1 MLEGKPDKRLKAMNL
16 PSMDESVRRTLAPT
30 GVLRAGINLSN
41 FLLVSSRTADGGPAG
56 VSPDMAAT
64 IASALGLEIRY
75 VTYANPGLLAD
86 AAVRDEWDIALV
98 GAEPQ
103 RAETIAFTTAYSE
116 IEATYLVPPGSSLRS
131 IADVDAPGVR
141 IAVAER
147 TAYGL
152 WLDRNIRHAML
163 VQASGLDGS
172 LKTFVDGGLD
182 ALAGLR
188 PRLVTDVE
196 TIPGARLL
204 EGRFMAVQ
212 QAVGTPRAK
221 DAALPWLQAYVSEA
235 VSSGF
240 VASLIARH
248 DVRGLSVAASAR

>member
-1 MLEGKPDKRLKAMNL
+1 MNL
-16 PSMDESVRRTLAPT
+16 PAMDESVRQSLAPT

-56 VSPDMAAT
+56 VSPDMAAA
-64 IASALGLEIRY
+64 IAKALDLPIRY
-75 VTYANPGLLAD
+75 VTYPNPGVLAD

-103 RAETIAFTTAYSE
+103 RAETIAFTPAYSE
-116 IEATYLVPPGSSLRS
+116 IEATYLVPAGSPLGS
-131 IADVDAPGVR
+131 IADVDKAGVR

-152 WLDRNIRHAML
+152 WLERNIRHATL
-163 VQASGLDGS
+163 VPAVGLDGS
-172 LKTFVDGGLD
+172 LATFREGGLD

-196 TIPGARLL
+196 TIPGARIL

-212 QAVGTPRAK
+212 QAVGTPRPK
-221 DAALPWLQAYVSEA
+221 AAAIPWLTAFVNEA
-235 VSSGF
+235 RASGF
-240 VASLIARH
+240 VAESIAAH
-248 DVRGLSVAASAR
+248 GVRGLSVA

>member
-1 MLEGKPDKRLKAMNL
+1 MTDGLAGKAADQQVDGIRVAQRIISQAEGPPDAVSAMAGSFPPSLSSVRAPVDKAVGPMLEGKPDKRLKAMNL

-141 IAVAER
+141 V
-147 TAYGL
+147 
-152 WLDRNIRHAML
+152 
-163 VQASGLDGS
+163 
-172 LKTFVDGGLD
+172 
-182 ALAGLR
+182 
-188 PRLVTDVE
+188 
-196 TIPGARLL
+196 
-204 EGRFMAVQ
+204 
-212 QAVGTPRAK
+212 
-221 DAALPWLQAYVSEA
+221 ALP
-235 VSSGF
+235 SGPPMGSGSTATSGMPRSCMPP
-240 VASLIARH
+240 AST
-248 DVRGLSVAASAR
+248 AA